1 MGDMNFLYERFQT
14 KLQAVSGECYRAKT
28 LKDAEELIAQIVK
41 EKEIESVAMVNS
53 PIAKAMSLPEKLS
66 DRGITVYTERYPEV
80 TPTVGAGITEMKWAI
95 AELGTLVQYAEDVN
109 ERLCSSFTPIHIALV
124 QTSTLLPDIMTAL
137 ATVHKEPR
145 IPGFVGFITGPSRTS
160 DIERVLTIG
169 VHGPE
174 QLIAIFIDEETGEG
188 VSNG

>member
-174 QLIAIFIDEETGEG
+174 QLIAIFIDEEAGEG

>member
-1 MGDMNFLYERFQT
+1 VDGSDLLYGRFKT
-14 KLQAVSGECYRAKT
+14 KIEAVSGECYRVKSHEEAEQLIIQLLNDKGIKT
-28 LKDAEELIAQIVK
+28 
-41 EKEIESVAMVNS
+41 VAMVDS
-53 PIAKAMSLPEKLS
+53 PLTCSLNL
-66 DRGITVYTERYPEV
+66 TEHLTMAGVEVFKDNFQNV

-95 AELGTLVQYAEDVN
+95 AELGTLVQYAFDVN

-124 QTSTLLPDIMTAL
+124 QTSSLLPNIIEAL
-137 ATVHKEPR
+137 TIIHREPE

-174 QLIAIFIDEETGEG
+174 QLVAVFIDDQAGEDAR
-188 VSNG
+188 NG